1 MPLQRGASRK
11 TISRNIRMLRR
22 EGKPPKRAV
31 AIALRYAGKRKK
43 GR

>member
-1 MPLQRGASRK
+1 MPLRKGASK
-11 TISRNIRMLRR
+11 KVIAQNIRQLKK

-43 GR
+43 